1 MTGSF
6 WLDLLIG
13 AGTALLL
20 AWLALIAALVAL
32 ARLTGLPD
40 TTPS

>member
-20 AWLALIAALVAL
+20 AWLALIVRWSWAARAV
-32 ARLTGLPD
+32 RC
-40 TTPS
+40 